1 MQTFELKNKN
11 GMEVKVTNYGLAIIS
26 LKVPSKNGLIDI
38 AQGFDTAEEY
48 KNPHPFFGV
57 IAGRYAN
64 RINKGRFILYGKEY
78 QVDVNSNGHHLHG
91 CFDGFDKKLWTV
103 LESSTQF
110 LSFSYKSPDGEC
122 GYPGELTAY
131 CSYTLTDNNTLR
143 IDYKAET
150 DTKTICNLTNHS
162 YFNLEGFESAN
173 VYSHE
178 LQINASKYTKTNEDQ
193 IPTGELPDVTG
204 TVFDF
209 KKPRTIG
216 QDFDYDHNFV
226 LDSENAGY
234 AYSQKTGIKMS
245 VRTSMPG
252 MQFYMGNNLDGTV
265 KGKGVVYNKHS
276 GFCLETQFFPDSI
289 NHEHFPSPIVEKG
302 IPQTSYT
309 EYCFEVV

>member
-1 MQTFELKNKN
+1 MKVFELKNKN
-11 GMEVKVTNYGLAIIS
+11 GMEVKITNYGLAIMS

-38 AQGFDTAEEY
+38 VQGFDTAEEY

-57 IAGRYAN
+57 IAGRCAN
-64 RINKGRFILYGKEY
+64 RINKGRFMLDNKEH
-78 QVDVNSNGHHLHG
+78 QVDTKTGVHHLHG
-91 CFDGFDKKLWTV
+91 GFDGFDKKLWDV
-103 LESSTQF
+103 IESGPCF

-131 CSYTLTDNNTLR
+131 CNYTLTDNNTIR

-162 YFNLEGFESAN
+162 YFNLEGFESQN
-173 VYSHE
+173 VYSHK
-178 LQINASKYTKTNEDQ
+178 LQINASKYTAVDEDQ
-193 IPTGELPDVTG
+193 IPTGELPCVKE

-209 KKPRTIG
+209 KKPRAIG
-216 QDFDYDHNFV
+216 CDFDYDHNFV
-226 LDSENAGY
+226 LDGEVAGY
-234 AYSQKTGIKMS
+234 VYSQKTGIKMT
-245 VRTSMPG
+245 VKTSMPG

-289 NHEHFPSPIVEKG
+289 NHAHFPSPIVEKG
-302 IPQTSYT
+302 KPQSSYT
-309 EYCFEVV
+309 EYCFEVA